1 MNCSNG
7 KIFEE
12 IVLTG
17 GKIGYLYFR
26 DTLTTEDVTAPAG
39 TRSPPT
45 SMPLPPALQETLG
58 ALSASDVE

>member
-1 MNCSNG
+1 M
-7 KIFEE
+7 
-12 IVLTG
+12 LTG

-39 TRSPPT
+39 TAPPPT
-45 SMPLPPALQETLG
+45 SMPLPPIGYETLG